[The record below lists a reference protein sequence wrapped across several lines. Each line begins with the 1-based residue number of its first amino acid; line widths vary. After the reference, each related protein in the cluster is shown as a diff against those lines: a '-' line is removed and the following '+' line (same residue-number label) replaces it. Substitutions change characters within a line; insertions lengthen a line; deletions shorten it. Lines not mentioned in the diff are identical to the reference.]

1 MYNIL
6 FCTRDHVK
14 YPFGCSRLHDYRK
27 CFLLFCKVKIV
38 IYHLKLRSKFVHA
51 LIVEYMVIVWLNL
64 SVGFVDGI

>member
-1 MYNIL
+1 ML
-6 FCTRDHVK
+6 STLLVA
-14 YPFGCSRLHDYRK
+14 PDYMITENAFY
-27 CFLLFCKVKIV
+27 CFIKVKLV